1 MDRFFHVTEKGSTVR
16 TEIMAGITTFM
27 AMAYILMVNAGMFSN
42 PFGDGTDVLGVSYG
56 AIYVATAISAVV
68 GTLLIGL
75 LSNLPLAQASGMG
88 LNAYFVYTVCVG
100 LGLSYANALVLVL
113 FDGII
118 FVLLTVTG
126 LRKIIFD
133 SIPHEVKAA
142 ISAGIGLFIAFIG
155 LQNAGIVVNDS
166 STCVNLHSFNVF
178 TGEQTWAT
186 IFPML
191 VTLLAVFAI
200 GAMSKKK
207 VRGAVLWGILGAAVV
222 YYVVGLI
229 TVPGFYASA
238 IAPNLT
244 SDFFGAFRDFGT
256 QAFGAV
262 FKSGFDFSAFIAAN
276 GTGAFVVM
284 LLTTMLAFCMVGL
297 SYANALVLVLF
308 DGIIFVLLT
317 VTGLRKIIFDSIPHE
332 VKAAISAGIGLFIA
346 FIGLQ
351 NAGIV
356 VNDSSTC
363 VNLHSFNV
371 FTGEQT
377 WATIFPM
384 LVTLLAVFAIGA
396 MSKKKVRG
404 AVLWGILGAAVVY
417 YVVGLIT
424 VPGFYASAIAPNLT
438 SDFFGA
444 FRDFGTQ
451 AFGAVFKS
459 GFDFSAFIAA
469 NGTGAFVV
477 MLLTTMLA
485 FCMVDMFDTLGT
497 LYGACSAG
505 NMLDKDG
512 NVPNMD
518 RAMLADAC
526 ATCAG
531 AVCGTSTVTTFVE
544 SSAGVAEGGRTGLA
558 SMATAVMFF
567 IAMFLSPVAQ
577 LIPTYACAA
586 ALIYVGVLMMSNVRN
601 IAWDDPAAAVT
612 GFVTVAFMPLTY
624 NISYG
629 IAFGL
634 ISYVFVKI
642 FTGKI
647 KEINVGT
654 WIISILFALMFFLT
668 R

>member
-1 MDRFFHVTEKGSTVR
+1 MDKFFKISERGSSFR
-16 TEIMAGITTFM
+16 AEIVGGVTTFF
-27 AMAYILMVNAGMFSN
+27 AMAYIIFVN
-42 PFGDGTDVLGVSYG
+42 P
-56 AIYVATAISAVV
+56 
-68 GTLLIGL
+68 GL
-75 LSNLPLAQASGMG
+75 LSQTGMDCNAVLLATCISAAIGTALTGLMANVPFAQAPGMG
-88 LNAYFVYTVCVG
+88 LNAFFTYTICFGMGYTWQQG
-100 LGLSYANALVLVL
+100 LA
-113 FDGII
+113 I
-118 FVLLTVTG
+118 VLLSGILFFIVAVSP
-126 LRKIIFD
+126 LRSKIIA
-133 SIPHEVKAA
+133 SIP
-142 ISAGIGLFIAFIG
+142 
-155 LQNAGIVVNDS
+155 
-166 STCVNLHSFNVF
+166 
-178 TGEQTWAT
+178 
-186 IFPML
+186 
-191 VTLLAVFAI
+191 
-200 GAMSKKK
+200 
-207 VRGAVLWGILGAAVV
+207 
-222 YYVVGLI
+222 
-229 TVPGFYASA
+229 GFLK
-238 IAPNLT
+238 N
-244 SDFFGAFRDFGT
+244 
-256 QAFGAV
+256 
-262 FKSGFDFSAFIAAN
+262 
-276 GTGAFVVM
+276 
-284 LLTTMLAFCMVGL
+284 
-297 SYANALVLVLF
+297 
-308 DGIIFVLLT
+308 
-317 VTGLRKIIFDSIPHE
+317 
-332 VKAAISAGIGLFIA
+332 AISAGIGLFIA